1 MDSTLS
7 ENVQRHSFVLRLLAV
22 VGLLFVFLMGV
33 RGLGGGFRLLGEDLI
48 QSFFA
53 ATANPF
59 IGVVVGLLAT
69 TAQWWR

>member
-1 MDSTLS
+1 MDSTLAKNINRS
-7 ENVQRHSFVLRLLAV
+7 SFVLRPLVV

-59 IGVVVGLLAT
+59 VGLVVGLLAT
-69 TAQWWR
+69 TLVQS